1 MKITN
6 ASRMGG
12 AVASAADIEKY
23 PCTLT
28 DNTSVLNI
36 NKATSITAG
45 NMYVFV
51 EPSKLQNETDRNIEP
66 SVAEDDEVLYAVDGE
81 MEIEKETHG
90 FSEGDVLE
98 ISTDES
104 TYFAAHSTGVAV
116 AYVAKVLSANKYV
129 AKFDTRPILNAS

>member
-12 AVASAADIEKY
+12 AVASAADIEGF

-36 NKATSITAG
+36 NKATSISAG

-51 EPSKLQNETDRNIEP
+51 EPAKLQDNTNRDIEP
-66 SVAEDDEVLYAVDGE
+66 SVAKDDEVLYAVDGE
-81 MEIEKETHG
+81 MEIEKDAHG

-98 ISTDES
+98 IDTTEDA
-104 TYFAAHSTGVAV
+104 FFKAHSAGTAV

-129 AKFDTRPILNAS
+129 AKFDTRPILNA